1 MGTILVIDREITLG
15 QFVAS
20 EVIIILVLNAVEK
33 IIMYIDVVYDLLTA
47 VDKVSH
53 VTDLPLEKIGGIDFP
68 KSYAAAS
75 YGITTTKLTYSYENH
90 GTPTL
95 KDIDL

>member
-1 MGTILVIDREITLG
+1 MGTILVIDRQITLG

-33 IIMYIDVVYDLLTA
+33 IILYADVVYDLLTA

-53 VTDLPLEKIGGIDFP
+53 VTDLPLEKSGGLDLP
-68 KSYAAAS
+68 KNYNEKGYSIS
-75 YGITTTKLTYSYENH
+75 LNNVGYSYPDSEAVLNNIN
-90 GTPTL
+90 L
-95 KDIDL
+95 